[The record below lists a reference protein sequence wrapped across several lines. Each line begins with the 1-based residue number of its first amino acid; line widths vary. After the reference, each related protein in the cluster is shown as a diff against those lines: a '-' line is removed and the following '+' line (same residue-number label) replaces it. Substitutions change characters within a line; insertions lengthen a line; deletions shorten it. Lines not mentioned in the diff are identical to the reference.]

1 MFKAIII
8 DDEPRARKVLSTLLA
23 ENCPEVEILGTAGDV
38 PEGVKSI
45 NKLQPDVVFLDIEMP
60 GYSGFELLDFFQEV
74 TFQIIFTTAYSEY
87 ALQAFEVS
95 AIDYLLKP
103 IQIDKLISAVEKAK
117 QQISYSQTA
126 EKLEALK
133 SNLSAEGQI
142 KKIALPVANGLLF
155 VETLDII
162 YLKAEGSYTQIH
174 LVNGP
179 KLLVSKKLKEFE
191 QLLQNPSFFKSHRS
205 FLINLDHVQ
214 QYVRQDGGYI
224 VMKNQDVVSIAKDR
238 RDSLLKAISRIG

>member
-1 MFKAIII
+1 MKAIII
-8 DDEPRARKVLSTLLA
+8 DDEPRARKVLTTLLE
-23 ENCPEVEILGTAGDV
+23 ENCPKVEILNTAADV

-45 NKLQPDVVFLDIEMP
+45 NRYKPDIVFLDIEMP
-60 GYSGFELLDFFQEV
+60 GYSGFELLDFFQEI

-87 ALQAFEVS
+87 AIQAFHVS

-103 IQIDKLISAVEKAK
+103 IQIDQLVHAVEKAE
-117 QQISYSQTA
+117 QQISFSQTA

-133 SNLSAEGQI
+133 TNLNAEGQVR
-142 KKIALPVANGLLF
+142 KIALPVANGLLF

-174 LVNGP
+174 LVQGP

-191 QLLQNPSFFKSHRS
+191 KLLQNPSFFKSHRS
-205 FLINLDHVQ
+205 YLINLDHVQ

-238 RDSLLKAISRIG
+238 RDDLLKAISRIG